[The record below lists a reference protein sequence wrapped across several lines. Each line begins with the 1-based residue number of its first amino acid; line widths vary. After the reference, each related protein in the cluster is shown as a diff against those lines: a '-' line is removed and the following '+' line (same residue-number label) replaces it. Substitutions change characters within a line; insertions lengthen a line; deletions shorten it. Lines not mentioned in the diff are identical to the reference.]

1 MCPPYPLMFLLYFTS
16 LSIWFAPY
24 CLNCRGSLFLQLH
37 PSALTVILWQSA
49 PSRPRWGHLV
59 PWKKPQGDLRAASPP
74 YLLRVAPQV
83 KAPLFHL
90 SGDQGA
96 GVARAVVS
104 AVVSAPASR
113 RGLASRPALAAFGS
127 RAAQSRAVLSSWSF
141 SHETQESGH
150 STHLL
155 SQPNPSGNGN
165 HSTAFFLKEINSL
178 LISFYF
184 FF

>member
-1 MCPPYPLMFLLYFTS
+1 M
-16 LSIWFAPY
+16 
-24 CLNCRGSLFLQLH
+24 
-37 PSALTVILWQSA
+37 
-49 PSRPRWGHLV
+49 
-59 PWKKPQGDLRAASPP
+59 ASPP

-104 AVVSAPASR
+104 APASR
-113 RGLASRPALAAFGS
+113 WGLASRSALAAFGS

-141 SHETQESGH
+141 SHATQESEH

-165 HSTAFFLKEINSL
+165 HSTAFFLKERNSL
-178 LISFYF
+178 LIYF
-184 FF
+184 FFFFFKFRVGRGYKQS